1 MLQTLLLDYCFAVE
15 KNQPNIQLTVLR
27 RLQQEAHRH
36 APTQIDAAM
45 ATIACLLPASA
56 YDALQRALFPTIL
69 LDREELHQAE
79 WDQAGSDQK
88 K

>member
-15 KNQPNIQLTVLR
+15 KNQPNIQLTVLH

-36 APTQIDAAM
+36 APTQIDAAV
-45 ATIACLLPASA
+45 ATIACLLHTSA
-56 YDALQRALFPTIL
+56 YDALQRALSPTIV

-79 WDQAGSDQK
+79 WDQAGSDEEK
-88 K
+88 